1 MSELCCVCIWEVTI
15 SSSVCKRVKNRDK
28 EWGVKESCLSA
39 VRSLGGWKVGLLWG
53 SNRLH
58 ALYIICRLQH
68 SLFHTL
74 THTSLSHTHT
84 HKYTHEHELQLTH
97 THYTAS
103 ENPVDLDSD
112 PDFEMVD

>member
-1 MSELCCVCIWEVTI
+1 MYIMKGLQVPVVEFLRRDVEAELT
-15 SSSVCKRVKNRDK
+15 
-28 EWGVKESCLSA
+28 
-39 VRSLGGWKVGLLWG
+39 GWACQGVGLKEAYWRPTDVRTR
-53 SNRLH
+53 S
-58 ALYIICRLQH
+58 
-68 SLFHTL
+68 TL
-74 THTSLSHTHT
+74 THTHT